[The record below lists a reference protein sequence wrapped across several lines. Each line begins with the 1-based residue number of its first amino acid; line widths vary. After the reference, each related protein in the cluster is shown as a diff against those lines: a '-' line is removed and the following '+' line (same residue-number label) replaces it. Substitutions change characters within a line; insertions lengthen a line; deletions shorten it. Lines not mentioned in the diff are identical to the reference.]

1 MMLLWQ
7 RARTTK
13 SLSARSISESIGKRN
28 LLFGLQMSFYEPGV
42 FVYTAGYLRKDVGRI
57 LIAKAVA
64 NIYSATHEVTIGAK
78 CTCKSFHMF
87 SPGCDA
93 ERIFVEGRFFCS
105 DTGGT

>member
-13 SLSARSISESIGKRN
+13 SLSARSVSESIGKLN

-42 FVYTAGYLRKDVGRI
+42 LVYTAGYLRKDVGRV
-57 LIAKAVA
+57 LVTKAIA
-64 NIYSATHEVTIGAK
+64 NIYGTTYEMAIGAK
-78 CTCKSFHMF
+78 CACKGFYMF

-93 ERIFVEGRFFCS
+93 KRIFVEGRFFCS
-105 DTGGT
+105 NAGGT